1 LLRAPT
7 LNPAGPL
14 PPPRL
19 PPNRAVNATKVA
31 DNDGTG
37 KIAWRNTVTPTEL
50 AATTTRVTGQL
61 TVISPLGGSLAN
73 ARVAVTGG
81 TGTCTALSCPVSTLP
96 FGDPVVCTFTC
107 DPTVTAFTSAADI
120 GGATTTGDATAV
132 AVTTLLGN
140 TSCVVLSD
148 ALFEAQDPA
157 GWSDKQVCYDTV
169 PNPYVVDFKTTPPS
183 PLVTECVLGSL
194 VTTYDVVNTAAL
206 ALLADGTAAGSASAT
221 ATVACPEATFTTT
234 ASGTVTK
241 SWSWCG
247 ARGVAPVG
255 MLGLG
260 WAPGQQAKFAVASA
274 AILLAPSADRPP
286 TDHALPSLA
295 RRSLATSVV
304 NAQNAQGDIEW
315 GVAISNTP
323 GADSYAPLTGTFT
336 LRSPR
341 AGALS
346 GATVAGDAGACTATC
361 PGTATAGVDVT
372 CSYTCPG
379 GTTTI
384 TPSVAVDGYVL
395 TGAAKVVSWTA
406 VPGPTGCV
414 VLSDGLFAALE
425 PSSWTGDRQVCWNS
439 ASSAYNF
446 TFPTTPPAP
455 GPTQCPTFASN
466 YSVRRPGCR
475 HAQESWNVENAGSGR
490 GNGWAFLLRSSL
502 LPLPPSTR
510 VTQVTNEAVLKQST
524 NQAQLATD
532 TQTATLPCPQ
542 ALLTNSV
549 SYVYTM
555 NWYW

>member
-37 KIAWRNTVTPTEL
+37 KIAWRNAVTPTEL

-73 ARVAVTGG
+73 ARVTVTGG
-81 TGTCTALSCPVSTLP
+81 TGTCTAPSCPVSTLP

-132 AVTTLLGN
+132 ALTTLLGN
-140 TSCVVLSD
+140 TSCVVLLD

-183 PLVTECVLGSL
+183 PLVTECVLGSP

-247 ARGVAPVG
+247 ARGLARVG
-255 MLGLG
+255 MLGLVPPLTRAG
-260 WAPGQQAKFAVASA
+260 LGPGA
-274 AILLAPSADRPP
+274 AGQVRCRFCSHLAGAFRGPPADRP
-286 TDHALPSLA
+286 
-295 RRSLATSVV
+295 R
-304 NAQNAQGDIEW
+304 
-315 GVAISNTP
+315 TP
-323 GADSYAPLTGTFT
+323 
-336 LRSPR
+336 
-341 AGALS
+341 
-346 GATVAGDAGACTATC
+346 
-361 PGTATAGVDVT
+361 
-372 CSYTCPG
+372 
-379 GTTTI
+379 I
-384 TPSVAVDGYVL
+384 
-395 TGAAKVVSWTA
+395 
-406 VPGPTGCV
+406 
-414 VLSDGLFAALE
+414 
-425 PSSWTGDRQVCWNS
+425 
-439 ASSAYNF
+439 
-446 TFPTTPPAP
+446 
-455 GPTQCPTFASN
+455 
-466 YSVRRPGCR
+466 
-475 HAQESWNVENAGSGR
+475 
-490 GNGWAFLLRSSL
+490 
-502 LPLPPSTR
+502 
-510 VTQVTNEAVLKQST
+510 
-524 NQAQLATD
+524 
-532 TQTATLPCPQ
+532 PCPQ
-542 ALLTNSV
+542 EPRHLGCQRPERAGRHRVGRGHLQHPWCRQLRAPHRHLHAALAARRRAQRRDGRWRRRRLHRDV
-549 SYVYTM
+549 PRHRHRRR
-555 NWYW
+555 